1 MSVYSRMEKLRIDP
15 SVGEKLEIV
24 FAAALNLEKEEEILE
39 FAKEYKL
46 MHPTDYKYDI
56 QYVLSFYSMDDRK
69 LWNKALNGFIYIDVL
84 FHRSET
90 MLYREVEYVNRKYK
104 SLAKYN
110 EYTNEE
116 KGQHQ
121 NILSVGPHKSL

>member
-15 SVGEKLEIV
+15 SVGEKLEII
-24 FAAALNLEKEEEILE
+24 FAAAIHLEDEKEILE

-46 MHPTDYKYDI
+46 MHPADYKYDI
-56 QYVLSFYSMDDRK
+56 QYVLSFYTMEHRK
-69 LWNKALNGFIYIDVL
+69 LWNKALDGFIYIDIL

-90 MLYREVEYVNRKYK
+90 ILYREVEYITSSYK
-104 SLAKYN
+104 KLDKYN

-121 NILSVGPHKSL
+121 NILSVGPEKSI